1 MYREISTCCYTFVEH
16 ETFSVKIS
24 RYLLLV
30 MYGIKVA
37 KSAQHHMLSLHFQ
50 SLSYM
55 ISLVLMTT
63 FTLKYNN

>member
-1 MYREISTCCYTFVEH
+1 
-16 ETFSVKIS
+16 
-24 RYLLLV
+24 LLV

-55 ISLVLMTT
+55 ISLVLMTP